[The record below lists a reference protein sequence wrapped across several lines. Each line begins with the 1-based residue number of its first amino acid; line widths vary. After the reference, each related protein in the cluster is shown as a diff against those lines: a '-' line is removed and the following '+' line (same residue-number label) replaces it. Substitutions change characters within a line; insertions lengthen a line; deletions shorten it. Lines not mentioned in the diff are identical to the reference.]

1 MNPLT
6 VLMPGFVGTEAPAW
20 LASRLADG
28 MGGVCLFAENV
39 SSVPQVRSLTSSLY
53 GARPTAIVSM
63 DEEGG
68 DVSRLHQ
75 RQGSPFPGNAVLG
88 RLGDAT
94 LTRGVG
100 ELVGLELRSA
110 GVGLALAPDAD
121 VNSNPDNPVIG
132 VRSFGADPAAV
143 ALHTA
148 AWTEGL
154 QSTGVAAC
162 AKHFPG
168 HGDTSQDSHVA
179 LPVVSADEATLRER
193 ELVPF
198 RAAIAAG
205 TRTIMTSHIVVPA
218 LDPDH
223 PATFST
229 RILTGLLREELGFDG
244 VIVTDAL
251 DMAGASGDRGIPAA
265 AVASLVAGADL
276 LCIGTRN
283 TDAQIGE
290 IADAIAAAV
299 ADGTLPAERLA
310 DAIARVEALGGDLAA
325 ARVMPAAADDA
336 RGVGVDEVRK
346 AFYVS
351 LRAQELLDSADA
363 VVFVALESA
372 ANVAVGDSPWGPFAA
387 GVAAVARIDGDRNVV
402 GDLDTLAKDRLVVVV
417 GKDIHRHAFAR
428 EAIDDLRSRREVLV
442 VDMGWPTPGFD
453 GIDIATFGAS
463 RLVGQAL
470 IELIGRDSCGLG

>member
-1 MNPLT
+1 M
-6 VLMPGFVGTEAPAW
+6 
-20 LASRLADG
+20 S
-28 MGGVCLFAENV
+28 
-39 SSVPQVRSLTSSLY
+39 
-53 GARPTAIVSM
+53 
-63 DEEGG
+63 
-68 DVSRLHQ
+68 
-75 RQGSPFPGNAVLG
+75 
-88 RLGDAT
+88 
-94 LTRGVG
+94 
-100 ELVGLELRSA
+100 
-110 GVGLALAPDAD
+110 LALAPDAD

-132 VRSFGADPAAV
+132 VRSFGADPDAV

-148 AWTEGL
+148 AWTEGV

-179 LPVVSADEATLRER
+179 LPVASADEATLRER

-205 TRTIMTSHIVVPA
+205 TRTIMTSHILVPA
-218 LDPDH
+218 LDPDQ

-251 DMAGASGDRGIPAA
+251 DMAGASGGRGIPAA
-265 AVASLVAGADL
+265 AVASLAAGADL

-290 IADAIAAAV
+290 IAAAIGAAL
-299 ADGTLPAERLA
+299 ADGSLPAERLA
-310 DAIARVEALGGDLAA
+310 DAIARVEALGADLAA
-325 ARVMPAAADDA
+325 ARLMPAAADDA
-336 RGVGVDEVRK
+336 RGVGVDDVRK
-346 AFYVS
+346 AFFVS
-351 LRAQELLDSADA
+351 PRVQRLLDGVDGGADA
-363 VVFVALESA
+363 VAFVALESA

-387 GVAAVARIDGDRNVV
+387 GVAAVARIAATTNVV
-402 GDLDTLAKDRLVVVV
+402 EELDAIAAGRLVVVV
-417 GKDIHRHAFAR
+417 GKDVHRHAFAR
-428 EAIDDLRSRREVLV
+428 EAIDTLRATREILV

-470 IELIGRDSCGLG
+470 IELIGRDLCGLG